1 MKAVALACLAATA
14 ALSIPSTAFA
24 QESKSAPLAKQLAA
38 ALDAAKLDS
47 VAAKDPTSPDG
58 FVAALYFPGLELL
71 VVSAKYSAPSLLTDK
86 LLAKNYRDIYVDLNS
101 ASLADTKVFV
111 EDLGADG
118 LQAKREE
125 NKPFDSYT
133 AGVKHTMFDSDWKAQ
148 KLSEDDYKKAF
159 SAADEKYTSMLAT
172 LLAQL
177 KKTS

>member
-1 MKAVALACLAATA
+1 MKVVALACLAGL
-14 ALSIPSTAFA
+14 ALSLSSPAAA

-47 VAAKDPTSPDG
+47 IAAKDPASPDG
-58 FVAALYFPGLELL
+58 FVGALYFPGLELL
-71 VVSAKYSAPSLLTDK
+71 VVSAKYSAPLLLVDK
-86 LLAKNYRDIYVDLNS
+86 LQQKNYRDVYIDLNS
-101 ASLADTKVFV
+101 ATLVETKLFV

-118 LQAKREE
+118 LQVKREE

-133 AGVKHTMFDSDWKAQ
+133 AGTKHTMFDSDWKAQ
-148 KLSEDDYKKAF
+148 KLSEDDYKKTFA
-159 SAADEKYTSMLAT
+159 SADEKYSAMLTA

>member
-1 MKAVALACLAATA
+1 MKAVALACLAASL
-14 ALSIPSTAFA
+14 ALSLPSPVLA

-47 VAAKDPTSPDG
+47 ISAKDPAAADA
-58 FVAALYFPGLELL
+58 FVGALYFPGLELL
-71 VVSAKYSAPSLLTDK
+71 VVSAKYSAPSLLIDK
-86 LLAKNYRDIYVDLNS
+86 LLKKDYRDVYIDLNS
-101 ASLADTKVFV
+101 ASLVESKVFI

-118 LQAKREE
+118 LQFKREE

-133 AGVKHTMFDSDWKAQ
+133 AGIKHTMFDSDWKAQ
-148 KLSEDDYKKAF
+148 KLSEDDYKKTFAT
-159 SAADEKYTSMLAT
+159 ADEKYSAMLAL